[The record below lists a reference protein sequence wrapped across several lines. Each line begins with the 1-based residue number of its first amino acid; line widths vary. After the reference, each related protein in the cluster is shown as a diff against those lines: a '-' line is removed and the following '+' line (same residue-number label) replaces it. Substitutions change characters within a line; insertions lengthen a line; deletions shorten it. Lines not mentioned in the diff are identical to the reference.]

1 MRCTRRRSKKP
12 ALQGGSRRG
21 SLQTPSRTRSNERAC
36 REKQCGALVDLFGAH
51 LEEVF
56 MKALTLH
63 APWAWAIAH
72 AGKRIENRSWRP
84 PAWSIGQRIA
94 IHAGRNLGDADSQ
107 ESCRD
112 LIEEVGVDPPQTWPR
127 SLIVCTAIV
136 AGFVESE
143 SARELS
149 AADAAWYCG
158 PVGWRLRDIQTV
170 EPIACKGALGLWN
183 LPQTVAAS
191 LGPPLTAPSRDGTE
205 RERAR
210 EEGAPQGMHL
220 AECTEI
226 LFELKL
232 ERHAPGSHIGGRHG
246 TVVRCPRCQRSACRI
261 DHHRYAHEL
270 RLLQCMS
277 PARGL
282 DGKRVLVRDVRSEWG
297 SVCISQASAAEAAP

>member
-1 MRCTRRRSKKP
+1 
-12 ALQGGSRRG
+12 
-21 SLQTPSRTRSNERAC
+21 
-36 REKQCGALVDLFGAH
+36 
-51 LEEVF
+51 

-84 PAWSIGQRIA
+84 PSWIIGQRIA
-94 IHAGRNLGDADSQ
+94 IHAGKNLGDAESQ

-112 LIEEVGVDPPQTWPR
+112 LIEEAGIHPPRSWPR
-127 SLIVCTAIV
+127 SLVVCTAIV
-136 AGFVESE
+136 EGFVEGE
-143 SARELS
+143 SGERELS

-158 PVGWRLRDIQTV
+158 PVGWRLRDVHTV
-170 EPIACKGALGLWN
+170 EPLACKGALGLWN
-183 LPQTVAAS
+183 LPQSVAAS
-191 LGPPLTAPSRDGTE
+191 LRPPLAAPSPDGIE
-205 RERAR
+205 RVRALDDAGKR
-210 EEGAPQGMHL
+210 QDVQNL

-232 ERHAPGSHIGGRHG
+232 EQQAPGSHIGGRHG
-246 TVVRCPRCQRSACRI
+246 TVVRCPRCHRGACRI

-282 DGKRVLVRDVRSEWG
+282 DGKRVLVRDVRSEWRN
-297 SVCISQASAAEAAP
+297 VCTSQPAAAEAAT